1 LKLANLTQK
10 AIEQFA
16 GATIYAR
23 GHDYY
28 RSGNV
33 SQLVYDQD
41 TESISAEVA
50 GNIGDYDV
58 EIEQVDGS
66 IQASCNCPYD
76 GYPCKHI
83 VAVLLS
89 FINHRREYFRE
100 AKEAKSRSA
109 AIEELIRKLPKGE
122 LVGMVMACARKYP
135 DFQRELMV
143 RFGPDQKHTLDT
155 LLKEVS
161 RAFPS
166 IESRSYSTDRIARE
180 LNRILQS
187 VESAEKEIG
196 FEVHW
201 AVADSILHELN
212 EYGMNDDALEEILF
226 DVLQALEDF
235 LVGDEALAARRR
247 EIIDRLMYFYNWGN
261 CGMVDAVYDTVMGL
275 CSEKRDFQ
283 AVIEKLESGSSS
295 SSYIRGLLADLYRS
309 IGDERAELAVLERE
323 LKYGMDYWS
332 LAEYWLRQ
340 GKREKATKIVEEG
353 IEKGEGR
360 KQELYD
366 FLQQDF
372 ERRGD
377 YDGLAILLERKAQR
391 SDLAYASL
399 RSDPIY
405 LSLKECYRSRDD
417 YGSLLKLLQLCLTR
431 NEIDFSLYREAKATL
446 EKNDW
451 AAFEKEM
458 IFRLR
463 KEQKDRKSM
472 WPAGPGQASKT
483 LAEIHAY
490 EENMERL
497 FEVVKGEHELLVK
510 YEDRLL
516 SLHSSHYLHEYRAMA
531 ERLIAERGRGNYLQ
545 AVEYLKKVR
554 TIYRDMQKRSE
565 EWNRYIR
572 GIKENNKT
580 LRALQEELRK
590 ACLIA

>member
-1 LKLANLTQK
+1 MKLVDLTQR
-10 AIEQFA
+10 AIEQLA

-23 GHDYY
+23 GYDYY
-28 RSGNV
+28 LSENV
-33 SQLVYDQD
+33 SQLTYDPD

-50 GNIGDYDV
+50 GSTGDYDV
-58 EIEQVDGS
+58 EIEQVDGDM
-66 IQASCNCPYD
+66 QASCNCPYD

-100 AKEAKSRSA
+100 AKEAKSRNA
-109 AIEELIRKLPKGE
+109 AIEERVRKLSKEE
-122 LVGMVMACARKYP
+122 LAGMVMACARKYP
-135 DFQRELMV
+135 DFQTELMV
-143 RFGPDQKHTLDT
+143 RFEPDQKQTLDT
-155 LLKEVS
+155 LLKQVS

-166 IESRSYSTDRIARE
+166 IESRSYSTDRIAKE

-187 VESAEKEIG
+187 VESAEKAIG
-196 FEVHW
+196 LEVHW

-212 EYGMNDDALEEILF
+212 DYGMNDDALEEVLF
-226 DVLQALEDF
+226 DVLRALKNF
-235 LVGDEALAARRR
+235 LVGNEALAARRR

-261 CGMVDAVYDTVMGL
+261 CGMVDAVYDTVMDL

-283 AVIEKLESGSSS
+283 AVIEKLESHNRS
-295 SSYIRGLLADLYRS
+295 SSYIRGLLADLYRL
-309 IGDERAELAVLERE
+309 IGDVRAELAVLERE

-340 GKREKATKIVEEG
+340 GKREKATRVVEEG

-377 YDGLAILLERKAQR
+377 YVGLANLFERKAQR
-391 SDLAYASL
+391 NDLSDGSL
-399 RSDPIY
+399 RADPIY
-405 LSLKECYRSRDD
+405 LSLKDYYRSRGD
-417 YGSLLKLLQLCLTR
+417 YGSLLKLLQLCLKR
-431 NEIDFSLYREAKATL
+431 NEIDFRLYREAEETL
-446 EKNDW
+446 RENDR

-458 IFRLR
+458 ISRLR

-472 WPAGPGQASKT
+472 WPVGPSQALKT

-490 EENMERL
+490 EEDLEHL

-516 SLHSSHYLHEYRAMA
+516 SLHSSHYLDEYRARA
-531 ERLIAERGRGNYLQ
+531 ERLIAERGRGNYQQ

-565 EWNRYIR
+565 EWDRYIR
-572 GIKENNKT
+572 GIRENNRT
-580 LRALQEELRK
+580 LRALHEELRN
-590 ACLIA
+590 ARLIA